1 MGWTCREV
9 HRSNHVNFH
18 FERGLE
24 AANKGEQAAEGP
36 AGPWGILKITS
47 LHSSLMNTSLP

>member
-18 FERGLE
+18 FERGSE